1 MSVDF
6 SGFTEMRKRI
16 EALTDD
22 MPKIMEQL
30 VVGEGVYAVGQARR
44 ICKEDGIVNNGT
56 YRMNFHAGDKA
67 LSLGANEKAYDGG
80 KIRRSGQM
88 YSIDVY
94 NNLDYAKHLEYGFR
108 SHFVPGYWA
117 GHTFV
122 YQPGY
127 PGGMYVGPY
136 NGFVNGHFMTVHP
149 VLCGMPPIMW
159 MISAGGS
166 RKRHSRLRA
175 SAISGSASRDTSA
188 LLVPLSAFRSW

>member
-6 SGFTEMRKRI
+6 SGITEMRKRM
-16 EALTDD
+16 EALADD

-30 VVGEGVYAVGQARR
+30 VIGEGVYAVGQARR

-80 KIRRSGQM
+80 KIRRSGPL

-94 NNLDYAKHLEYGFR
+94 NNLDYAKPLEYGFR

-122 YQPGY
+122 YQPGF

-136 NGFVNGHFMTVHP
+136 NGFVNGHFT
-149 VLCGMPPIMW
+149 LRRAIRRTKQTQDARLNRKFNAILNQRINGK
-159 MISAGGS
+159 GDGS
-166 RKRHSRLRA
+166 GDA
-175 SAISGSASRDTSA
+175 E
-188 LLVPLSAFRSW
+188 

>member
-6 SGFTEMRKRI
+6 SGITEMRKRM
-16 EALTDD
+16 EALADD

-30 VVGEGVYAVGQARR
+30 VIGEGVYAVGQARR

-80 KIRRSGQM
+80 KIRRSGPL

-122 YQPGY
+122 YQPGF

-136 NGFVNGHFMTVHP
+136 NGFVNGHFT
-149 VLCGMPPIMW
+149 LRRAIRRTKQTQD
-159 MISAGGS
+159 ARLN
-166 RKRHSRLRA
+166 RKFNAILNQR
-175 SAISGSASRDTSA
+175 ISGKGDGTGDAE
-188 LLVPLSAFRSW
+188 

>member
-6 SGFTEMRKRI
+6 SGITEMRKRM
-16 EALTDD
+16 EALADD

-30 VVGEGVYAVGQARR
+30 VIGEGVYAVGQARR

-80 KIRRSGQM
+80 KIRRSGPL

-122 YQPGY
+122 YQPGF

-136 NGFVNGHFMTVHP
+136 NGFVNGAFHP
-149 VLCGMPPIMW
+149 ATSHPAHKADTGCEVEQKVQCHSESEDQW
-159 MISAGGS
+159 KGG
-166 RKRHSRLRA
+166 RHR
-175 SAISGSASRDTSA
+175 
-188 LLVPLSAFRSW
+188 

>member
-6 SGFTEMRKRI
+6 SGITEMRKRM
-16 EALTDD
+16 EALADD

-30 VVGEGVYAVGQARR
+30 VIGEGVYAVGQARR

-80 KIRRSGQM
+80 KIRRSGPL

-122 YQPGY
+122 VPAWI
-127 PGGMYVGPY
+127 PRRYV
-136 NGFVNGHFMTVHP
+136 
-149 VLCGMPPIMW
+149 C
-159 MISAGGS
+159 
-166 RKRHSRLRA
+166 R
-175 SAISGSASRDTSA
+175 
-188 LLVPLSAFRSW
+188 PL

>member
-1 MSVDF
+1 M
-6 SGFTEMRKRI
+6 
-16 EALTDD
+16 EALADD

-30 VVGEGVYAVGQARR
+30 VIGEGDASGPLDDCQTAVGGDALR
-44 ICKEDGIVNNGT
+44 IKDGIVNNGT

-80 KIRRSGQM
+80 KIRRSGPL

-122 YQPGY
+122 YQPGF

-136 NGFVNGHFMTVHP
+136 NGFVNGHFT
-149 VLCGMPPIMW
+149 LRRAIRRTKQTQD
-159 MISAGGS
+159 ARLN
-166 RKRHSRLRA
+166 RKFN
-175 SAISGSASRDTSA
+175 AILNQRINGKGDGTGDAE
-188 LLVPLSAFRSW
+188 